1 MALTKLWFS
10 RSGGD
15 GQDDTGTLIATNTAP
30 NGETFGSL
38 GTGYPFRITIG
49 SYIYQQNETYSYEY
63 FRPTI
68 SFTTTE
74 TIAAG
79 TVFRFEIGERT
90 SISAPLPADLLA
102 GTHTFRMV
110 MWNDVGQGS
119 GICWGSSFAD
129 AGGDLVLDL
138 ASVAPAGKPVHLF
151 RTKIISPSVQGSY

>member
-1 MALTKLWFS
+1 VALTKLWFS

-15 GQDDTGTLIATNTAP
+15 RQDDTGTLIATNTAP
-30 NGETFGSL
+30 NGETFGWL
-38 GTGYPFRITIG
+38 GWGSPFRVTIG
-49 SYIYQQNETYSYEY
+49 SYTYEQNATYSYEY

-74 TIAAG
+74 TIVAG
-79 TVFRFEIGERT
+79 TIFRFDIGPRT

-119 GICWGSSFAD
+119 GICWG
-129 AGGDLVLDL
+129 AGFSNTDGDLVLDL